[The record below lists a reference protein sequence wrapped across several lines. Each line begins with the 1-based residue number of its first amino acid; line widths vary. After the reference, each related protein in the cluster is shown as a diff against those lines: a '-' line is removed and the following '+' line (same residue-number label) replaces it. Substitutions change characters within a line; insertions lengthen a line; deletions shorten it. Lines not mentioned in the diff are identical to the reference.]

1 MKLENPILL
10 HLLWALLLQALL
22 LAVYWRWRQRTLQRL
37 GSPALAARLLLGF
50 SEKRFW
56 FKNLLFA
63 GAVALIV
70 LAIANPQQ
78 AVRRTPPPQLSA
90 DVLIGLDISQ
100 SMLAKDAPPSRLE
113 QAKKMVR
120 DLVASLE
127 GERIGLIFF
136 AGDAYAQMPL
146 STDYEALLMFVNNAT
161 PEYITDQGTDFA
173 PPIDLAARLF
183 ASNPES
189 GHALILISDGE
200 QHAGLPL
207 ERARSAHADGMI
219 IHTVSVGADA
229 GAMIPTA
236 NGFKRDFSG
245 AVIRTKTNPAMLREI
260 AAAGGGLALSLN
272 NSNAVPAL
280 TTAVNGLQKSAVEA
294 KAYTE
299 YVSYFQWLLLP
310 ALFLLVLEQVLW
322 WRKNGKTG
330 KT

>member
-22 LAVYWRWRQRTLQRL
+22 LAVYWRWRQRTLRRL
-37 GSPALAARLLLGF
+37 GSPALAERLLLGF

-56 FKNLLFA
+56 LKNGLFA

-78 AVRRTPPPQLSA
+78 AVRRTPPPQWSA
-90 DVLIGLDISQ
+90 DVIIGLDISR

-113 QAKKMVR
+113 QAKKMIR
-120 DLVASLE
+120 DLVASLD

-161 PEYITDQGTDFA
+161 PDYITDQGTDFI

-183 ASNPES
+183 SSNPES

-207 ERARSAHADGMI
+207 ERARQAHGDGMI

-236 NGFKRDFSG
+236 DGYKRDFSG
-245 AVIRTKTNPAMLREI
+245 AVIRTKANPGMLREI
-260 AAAGGGLALSLN
+260 AAAGEGLSLSLN
-272 NSNAVPAL
+272 NSNTVPAL
-280 TTAVNGLQKSAVEA
+280 TAAVNGLQKSAVEA
-294 KAYTE
+294 KAYTD

-310 ALFLLVLEQVLW
+310 ALLLLVLEQVLW
-322 WRKNGKTG
+322 WRKKGKG
-330 KT
+330 NSK